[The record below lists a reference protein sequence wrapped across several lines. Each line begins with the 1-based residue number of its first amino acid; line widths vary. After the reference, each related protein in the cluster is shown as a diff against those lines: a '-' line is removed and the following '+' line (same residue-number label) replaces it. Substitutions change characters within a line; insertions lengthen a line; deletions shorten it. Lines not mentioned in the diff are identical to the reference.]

1 METKSASRSGP
12 MDGGWEGF
20 NGNPSNIHVGGLAT
34 LDETNT
40 PQNYLDADLDNVM
53 FGTNGT
59 NLTSTRNPERL
70 RGPAVGDSIM
80 RPDNTIE
87 EVEQADEE
95 NNFDRRK
102 VLENNKQKVDAAL
115 DDIEDSA
122 ATSAIRELA
131 HIVTGDDRFDP
142 DA

>member
-1 METKSASRSGP
+1 
-12 MDGGWEGF
+12 
-20 NGNPSNIHVGGLAT
+20 
-34 LDETNT
+34 
-40 PQNYLDADLDNVM
+40 
-53 FGTNGT
+53 
-59 NLTSTRNPERL
+59 
-70 RGPAVGDSIM
+70 M

>member
-1 METKSASRSGP
+1 
-12 MDGGWEGF
+12 
-20 NGNPSNIHVGGLAT
+20 
-34 LDETNT
+34 
-40 PQNYLDADLDNVM
+40 
-53 FGTNGT
+53 
-59 NLTSTRNPERL
+59 
-70 RGPAVGDSIM
+70 M

-95 NNFDRRK
+95 NNVDRRK

>member
-1 METKSASRSGP
+1 
-12 MDGGWEGF
+12 
-20 NGNPSNIHVGGLAT
+20 
-34 LDETNT
+34 
-40 PQNYLDADLDNVM
+40 
-53 FGTNGT
+53 
-59 NLTSTRNPERL
+59 
-70 RGPAVGDSIM
+70 M

-95 NNFDRRK
+95 NNLDRRK

>member
-1 METKSASRSGP
+1 
-12 MDGGWEGF
+12 
-20 NGNPSNIHVGGLAT
+20 
-34 LDETNT
+34 
-40 PQNYLDADLDNVM
+40 
-53 FGTNGT
+53 
-59 NLTSTRNPERL
+59 
-70 RGPAVGDSIM
+70 M

-95 NNFDRRK
+95 NNVDRRK

-115 DDIEDSA
+115 DDIEDPA